1 MTLTIG
7 LTGSIASGKS
17 TVANMFKALSIP
29 VVDADKIAREVVLPG
44 EDAYVEVVKA
54 FGNEILLADKQIDR
68 KKLGSIIFADEA
80 KRQTLN
86 NIIHPAIRKRMVFL
100 REQHFQNGNECVV
113 LDIPLLFESKLTHF
127 VDKIL
132 VVYVTEEV
140 QLKRLMDR
148 DQIKKKEAEQR
159 INAQISIEEKVKLA
173 DRFID
178 NSFTKEYA
186 KGQLESI
193 LKDWQVIE

>member
-44 EDAYVEVVKA
+44 EEAYVEVVKA

-178 NSFTKEYA
+178 NNFTKEYA